1 MKFFRFCGKELVNGQ
16 CDCDASQQARA
27 EFKHIT
33 CPCCSKEVNIPLG
46 KFSTG
51 FDFNYSILIN
61 SQTEFFDLVD
71 ICPECGLAMLF
82 DNGVS
87 DEMREYIKSAE
98 YRNILNNNE
107 IEYGLKK
114 WILLAMVSEN
124 DENYTEAGIAYMK
137 AYDYLE
143 LKDME
148 LDQRLIEK
156 AASCFLSAVEEYN
169 SFIDVFLAVDCMRRD
184 GEMEEAKR
192 FLETIS
198 STFSGELVDEL
209 VWKEEAWINLKDK
222 KKRYLEI

>member
-1 MKFFRFCGKELVNGQ
+1 MKCQKCGAELLSGSRFCSECGTEQPKSSAENELISEYGVKICKNCNAQ
-16 CDCDASQQARA
+16 IPADSRFCPECSAKQ
-27 EFKHIT
+27 FKHIT

-114 WILLAMVSEN
+114 WILLAMVSEK
-124 DENYTEAGIAYMK
+124 DENYTREF
-137 AYDYLE
+137 D
-143 LKDME
+143 
-148 LDQRLIEK
+148 
-156 AASCFLSAVEEYN
+156 S
-169 SFIDVFLAVDCMRRD
+169 
-184 GEMEEAKR
+184 
-192 FLETIS
+192 
-198 STFSGELVDEL
+198 
-209 VWKEEAWINLKDK
+209 
-222 KKRYLEI
+222 